1 MIDNLKV
8 WQLLSTN
15 RWNDQHWRH
24 LHWLPGNWSSWVG
37 QSTTEMA
44 WTFTWSVLA
53 TCLCSSVLPTYFS
66 WIFPQAS
73 AEHYPSLWQVRWL
86 IQSLTDAIFYLE
98 FWKMTKNLMSN
109 CPHWGT
115 DPRTQRRRCATQ
127 WWPRSSPLCETSG
140 TSPLSS
146 VPGVSAMWRLLGE
159 GWGICGGPA
168 RTSPTPGT
176 ACSGT
181 LMSTMRWD
189 ISKLPAKFLI
199 WPRSIPGA
207 IQTGG
212 SSRTRKW
219 MELPWWALRW
229 QSHHYNDD

>member
-24 LHWLPGNWSSWVG
+24 LHWLPGTNPHELGNQPPKWPEHLHGVYWQHAYVLVYSQHIFLGFFSSGVG
-37 QSTTEMA
+37 RALS
-44 WTFTWSVLA
+44 
-53 TCLCSSVLPTYFS
+53 
-66 WIFPQAS
+66 
-73 AEHYPSLWQVRWL
+73 
-86 IQSLTDAIFYLE
+86 QSLAGAMVNSVFDWCYLLSRILKDDQE
-98 FWKMTKNLMSN
+98 FD
-109 CPHWGT
+109 WGT

-146 VPGVSAMWRLLGE
+146 VPGVSAMWRLSGE

-176 ACSGT
+176 AYSGT

-189 ISKLPAKFLI
+189 ISKLPVSYLTKTI
-199 WPRSIPGA
+199 SRSD
-207 IQTGG
+207 TGRREFKDQKMDGITLMG
-212 SSRTRKW
+212 SSLAKSP
-219 MELPWWALRW
+219 L
-229 QSHHYNDD
+229 

>member
-1 MIDNLKV
+1 MTWLTTWRYDNCYPRIDGTTNIGGTYIDFQVTDPHELGNQLPKWPEHLHGV
-8 WQLLSTN
+8 YWQHAYVLVYYQHIFLGFFSSGVGRALSQSLAGAMVNSVFDWCYLLS
-15 RWNDQHWRH
+15 RILKDDQ
-24 LHWLPGNWSSWVG
+24 
-37 QSTTEMA
+37 
-44 WTFTWSVLA
+44 
-53 TCLCSSVLPTYFS
+53 
-66 WIFPQAS
+66 
-73 AEHYPSLWQVRWL
+73 
-86 IQSLTDAIFYLE
+86 E
-98 FWKMTKNLMSN
+98 FD
-109 CPHWGT
+109 WGT

-199 WPRSIPGA
+199 WPRSFPGA
-207 IQTGG
+207 IQAGG

>member
-1 MIDNLKV
+1 MFFLSLFPLFSSGVGRALSQSLAGAMVNSVFD
-8 WQLLSTN
+8 WCYLLSKILKD
-15 RWNDQHWRH
+15 DQ
-24 LHWLPGNWSSWVG
+24 
-37 QSTTEMA
+37 
-44 WTFTWSVLA
+44 
-53 TCLCSSVLPTYFS
+53 
-66 WIFPQAS
+66 
-73 AEHYPSLWQVRWL
+73 
-86 IQSLTDAIFYLE
+86 E
-98 FWKMTKNLMSN
+98 FD
-109 CPHWGT
+109 WGT

-146 VPGVSAMWRLLGE
+146 VPGVSAMWRLSGE

-207 IQTGG
+207 IQAGG